1 MPRRLHPT
9 LVDYVVIAINP
20 AIIMVLI
27 ASLVYFLLEMFYQGQ
42 YPARLHYC
50 LTLFIVGA
58 VLIARISIEEG
69 WERASIFA
77 AAMAVAICLAMQKF
91 VSYKG
96 TNFEQFGW
104 AINLGLV
111 ALTWWCAFKLTWD
124 CTLVDDSQDASG
136 QGLLQTAGLDSPD
149 DETPR
154 KGGQAHFAHRA
165 SQNEPVP
172 DSSADVDREKGDSPP
187 PRPVDV
193 RLAMPAAAE
202 DSILPAD
209 RETAP
214 EKSRWERFIER
225 RRRPHAPGVWV
236 VYFSLAALP
245 MFGLG
250 QAFIPESN
258 ETSRRY
264 AFLLLAVY
272 VAAALALLLTTSFL
286 GLRRYLR
293 QRRLEMPPAMAG
305 VWLATGA
312 VLIVA
317 LLFLTALLPR
327 PNAEYDISRLPIM
340 ATSEEHD
347 TSKLAAGKEGVEDK
361 NAESAPG
368 RRSRPNDEKP
378 DDANNRKGTGGSGP
392 NLKPR
397 DDSSS
402 GTASGA
408 QKPGQAKSGEGKSGK
423 AESAKGQSGKSDSGR
438 SDSGKSDAGKS
449 ESSGSKSRDSKS
461 GDQKSG
467 DQKSGD
473 SNSSDSK
480 RDNAK
485 PGEAPQSP
493 KPSEKPA
500 EKKPEEEKSGGGPS
514 EKQPGKPGPGGS
526 RGEKPWRPPEAPP
539 PPNMVAAWS
548 SYFGIIKWAFYGTIA
563 AVVVAL
569 LIFHWR
575 TVVEW
580 LLSLVNEWRSFW
592 ANFFSRGKR
601 DRGRQ
606 MATEPRQL
614 RSFAEFS
621 DPFAQGVAATWPPVE
636 LVQYSFEALEAWGRD
651 NGWPREPDETA
662 HDFASK
668 IAMNIEPL
676 AGPARTLAEL
686 YSWAAYSP
694 RTLPRASADRLRD
707 YWQTLARVDRQLSA
721 AAETAAHVS

>member
-50 LTLFIVGA
+50 LTLFIIGA
-58 VLIARISIEEG
+58 VLIGRISIEEG

-104 AINLGLV
+104 AINLGLI

-149 DETPR
+149 DDAAKKVGPACR
-154 KGGQAHFAHRA
+154 AGPGLARQARPTA
-165 SQNEPVP
+165 
-172 DSSADVDREKGDSPP
+172 VDESPAK
-187 PRPVDV
+187 RPIDV
-193 RLAMPAAAE
+193 RLAMPKPAD
-202 DSILPAD
+202 DSILPPD
-209 RETAP
+209 RDSAP
-214 EKSRWERFIER
+214 EKSWWERLVER

-264 AFLLLAVY
+264 AFLLLCVY
-272 VAAALALLLTTSFL
+272 VAAGLALLLTTSFL

-293 QRRLEMPPAMAG
+293 QRRLEMPAAMAG
-305 VWLATGA
+305 VWLTTGA

-317 LLFLTALLPR
+317 LLIVTALLPR
-327 PNAEYDISRLPIM
+327 PNAEYDISQLGM
-340 ATSEEHD
+340 LANSDEHD
-347 TSKLAAGKEGVEDK
+347 TSKLAAGKEGIEDK
-361 NAESAPG
+361 NAESASG
-368 RRSRPNDEKP
+368 QRSRPDQKP
-378 DDANNRKGTGGSGP
+378 DDKQAERQGSGGRDP

-402 GTASGA
+402 GTAKGA
-408 QKPGQAKSGEGKSGK
+408 QKPGEAKSGDGKSGK
-423 AESAKGQSGKSDSGR
+423 AESGKGESGKSDDGSRR
-438 SDSGKSDAGKS
+438 SDDGSRRSEDGGRRSDG
-449 ESSGSKSRDSKS
+449 SKS
-461 GDQKSG
+461 GDQKAG

-473 SNSSDSK
+473 SNSRDSK
-480 RDNAK
+480 RDDAK
-485 PGEAPQSP
+485 SGEQAQSP
-493 KPSEKPA
+493 KPGEKQA
-500 EKKPEEEKSGGGPS
+500 ERKPDENKSGSGSGGQRSSKPS
-514 EKQPGKPGPGGS
+514 PGGS
-526 RGEKPWRPPEAPP
+526 RDEKPWRPPEAPP
-539 PPNMVAAWS
+539 VPNMAAAWS
-548 SYFGIIKWAFYGTIA
+548 WYVGIIKWAFYGVIA
-563 AVVVAL
+563 AIVVAW

-580 LLSLVNEWRSFW
+580 LQSLLNGWRDLWGLLFGRRKEERESG
-592 ANFFSRGKR
+592 ALVESR
-601 DRGRQ
+601 
-606 MATEPRQL
+606 PL
-614 RSFAEFS
+614 RSFSEFS
-621 DPFAQGVAATWPPVE
+621 DPFAQGVAATWQPAEV
-636 LVQYSFEALEAWGRD
+636 VRYSFEALEAWGHD
-651 NGWPREPDETA
+651 NGWPREPDQTA

-668 IAMNIEPL
+668 IAMNVEPL

-694 RTLPRASADRLRD
+694 RTLPRASAERLREF
-707 YWQTLARVDRQLSA
+707 WQTLLRVDRKVKA
-721 AAETAAHVS
+721 AAETAASV

>member
-1 MPRRLHPT
+1 MARRLHPT

-27 ASLVYFLLEMFYQGQ
+27 ASLVYFLLEMFYQGE

-58 VLIARISIEEG
+58 VLIGRISIEEG

-104 AINLGLV
+104 ALNLGLI

-124 CTLVDDSQDASG
+124 CTLIDESQDASG
-136 QGLLQTAGLDSPD
+136 QGLLQTAGLDSAE
-149 DETPR
+149 DEAAKR
-154 KGGQAHFAHRA
+154 GAKGTLPFFTDH
-165 SQNEPVP
+165 P
-172 DSSADVDREKGDSPP
+172 ADGDREKGDG

-193 RLAMPAAAE
+193 RLAMPATE

-209 RETAP
+209 RQSAAETSWW
-214 EKSRWERFIER
+214 KRFLAR

-250 QAFIPESN
+250 QAFIPESK

-264 AFLLLAVY
+264 AFLLLCVY

-293 QRRLEMPPAMAG
+293 QRRLEMPAAMAG
-305 VWLATGA
+305 VWLTTGA

-317 LLFLTALLPR
+317 LLFVSALLPR

-340 ATSEEHD
+340 ADSEEHD
-347 TSKLAAGKEGVEDK
+347 TSKLAVGKEGVEDK

-368 RRSRPNDEKP
+368 QKSRPEDQKP
-378 DDANNRKGTGGSGP
+378 HDDGRKRKGSGGSDT

-397 DDSSS
+397 DDSPS
-402 GTASGA
+402 GNAAGA
-408 QKPGQAKSGEGKSGK
+408 QKPGEAKSGDGKSGK
-423 AESAKGQSGKSDSGR
+423 ADSGKRQSGKTDSGKSDS
-438 SDSGKSDAGKS
+438 
-449 ESSGSKSRDSKS
+449 SGSKSGDSKS
-461 GDQKSG
+461 GDQKAG

-473 SNSSDSK
+473 SKASDSK
-480 RDNAK
+480 RDDAKSGEPSQAPK
-485 PGEAPQSP
+485 PG
-493 KPSEKPA
+493 EKPA
-500 EKKPEEEKSGGGPS
+500 EKPSEKKPNEEKSGGV
-514 EKQPGKPGPGGS
+514 GKGQQASKSNRGGS
-526 RGEKPWRPPEAPP
+526 RGEKPPRPPEAPP
-539 PPNMVAAWS
+539 PPNVGEAFRW
-548 SYFGIIKWAFYGTIA
+548 FFTIIKWAFYGLIA
-563 AVVVAL
+563 AIVIAW
-569 LIFHWR
+569 LIFHWQ

-580 LLSLVNEWRSFW
+580 LQSLVNGWRAFWASLFGGREGERDRESVAEPRPVRSF
-592 ANFFSRGKR
+592 S
-601 DRGRQ
+601 D
-606 MATEPRQL
+606 
-614 RSFAEFS
+614 FS
-621 DPFAQGVAATWPPVE
+621 DPFAQGVAATWQPVE
-636 LVQYSFEALEAWGRD
+636 LVRYSFEALEAWGHD
-651 NGWPREPDETA
+651 NGWPREPDQTA

-668 IAMNIEPL
+668 IAMNVEPL
-676 AGPARTLAEL
+676 AASTRTLAEL

-694 RTLPRASADRLRD
+694 RTLPRESAARLREF
-707 YWQTLARVDRQLSA
+707 WQTLSRVDRQISV
-721 AAETAAHVS
+721 AAETAAQVS